1 VRGATA
7 RVLPV
12 SGAARGEPDFEEI
25 YARAG
30 SELGSVPWAS
40 LAPHPALVAWLEQ
53 RPEAVDQAGLVVG
66 CGLGD
71 DAEAV
76 SNRGYR
82 VSAFDIAPSAV
93 ARCRE
98 RFPASAVDYQVADLL
113 ALPGAWQASFDLVI
127 EVRTLQSM
135 PLEQRPCA
143 VAAIAATVRRG
154 GLLWVR
160 CLARDAAEAVTTR
173 PWPVSRRELLMF
185 QDAGLCELDFHE
197 QGSAVTEPRSF
208 TAVYRRDGNEVV
220 R

>member
-1 VRGATA
+1 
-7 RVLPV
+7 V
-12 SGAARGEPDFEEI
+12 SGAARSEPDFEEI

-30 SELGSVPWAS
+30 AELGSVPWAS

-53 RPEAVDQAGLVVG
+53 RPEAAGQAALVVG

-76 SNRGYR
+76 GRRGYR
-82 VSAFDIAPSAV
+82 VCAFDVAPSAI

-98 RFPASAVDYQVADLL
+98 RFPDSAVDYQVADLL
-113 ALPGAWQASFDLVI
+113 ALPGAWQAGFDLVV

-135 PLEQRPCA
+135 PLEQRPRA

-154 GLLWVR
+154 GVLWVR
-160 CLARDAAEAVTTR
+160 CLARDAADAVTTR
-173 PWPVSRRELLMF
+173 PWPVSRGELRMF
-185 QDAGLCELDFHE
+185 QDAGLSEFDFHE
-197 QGSAVTEPRSF
+197 EGTAVTEPRSF
-208 TAVYRRDGNEVV
+208 TAVYRRDGNDVD